1 MSFSIV
7 ISAGNPRNLVACIRA
22 VMDCEPTFDP
32 KKIIVVHDGAR
43 AEAEVM
49 LPPEVT
55 WLDAPLPFI
64 FARNLNLGIRAC
76 DDDVVMM
83 EDDGL
88 LQTPSGLSLLAA
100 HSAGYGLL
108 ASSTNYGCNQ
118 RQYRQPGGAIREE
131 PGMVIWVCIY
141 VPRSTIDLVGLMD
154 ERFVG
159 YGFDDDD
166 YCLRIHKA
174 GLKIG
179 IDDSCFVDHLV
190 LPSFWRKRD
199 VSADM
204 ESNRVIFEEKWR
216 T

>member
-1 MSFSIV
+1 MSFSVV
-7 ISAGNPRNLVACIRA
+7 ISAGNPSNLVACVRA
-22 VMDCEPTFDP
+22 VMDCEPALDP
-32 KKIIVVHDGAR
+32 QKIIAVHDGAR
-43 AEAEVM
+43 VGAEAM

-64 FARNLNLGIRAC
+64 FARNLNIGIRAC
-76 DDDVVMM
+76 SDDVVIM

-88 LQTPSGLSLLAA
+88 LQTPSGLSLLSR

-141 VPRSTIDLVGLMD
+141 VPRSTIDLIGLMD
-154 ERFVG
+154 ERFTG

-166 YCLRIHKA
+166 YCLRIRKA

-179 IDDSCFVDHLV
+179 IDDSCFVDHLA